1 MAAPVRFP
9 TFPTSS
15 SSIANPLP
23 PLSPVFGA
31 ENRPGSRL
39 SVVPPMEKLGAA
51 AFDEARAAGV
61 AEAPDEG
68 MAHGVHKPFSDFLK
82 AQVEN
87 VNSLQKEADTAV
99 AAMVTGESGN
109 LHETMIALDKADVSF
124 RMMTKVR
131 TKIIDAYH
139 EVMRMNI

>member
-1 MAAPVRFP
+1 M
-9 TFPTSS
+9 
-15 SSIANPLP
+15 P
-23 PLSPVFGA
+23 PMSPVFGQ
-31 ENRPGSRL
+31 ESRPGSRL
-39 SVVPPMEKLGAA
+39 SVVPPTENLGTAA
-51 AFDEARAAGV
+51 LDEALRAGV
-61 AEAPDEG
+61 ADAPTSSEAS
-68 MAHGVHKPFSDFLK
+68 ARGVHKPFADFLK

-87 VNSLQKEADTAV
+87 VNGLQKEADTAV
-99 AAMVTGESGN
+99 AAMVTGQSGN

>member
-1 MAAPVRFP
+1 MAAPVQFP
-9 TFPTSS
+9 SLGPQ
-15 SSIANPLP
+15 
-23 PLSPVFGA
+23 SPMTPMFG
-31 ENRPGSRL
+31 ESRPGGRL
-39 SVVPPMEKLGAA
+39 SVVSLDGAA
-51 AFDEARAAGV
+51 LDEARGAGIANADESGAAR
-61 AEAPDEG
+61 
-68 MAHGVHKPFSDFLK
+68 GVHKPFTDFLK

-99 AAMVTGESGN
+99 AAMVTGQSGN

>member
-9 TFPTSS
+9 NLTMPTMS
-15 SSIANPLP
+15 PL
-23 PLSPVFGA
+23 FGA

-39 SVVPPMEKLGAA
+39 SVVPEGEGLGRSAL
-51 AFDEARAAGV
+51 DEAMKAGV
-61 AEAPDEG
+61 ADAPGADS
-68 MAHGVHKPFSDFLK
+68 AHGVHKPFSEFLK

-87 VNSLQKEADTAV
+87 VNGLQKEADTAV
-99 AAMVTGESGN
+99 AAMVTGQSGN

-124 RMMTKVR
+124 RMATKVR